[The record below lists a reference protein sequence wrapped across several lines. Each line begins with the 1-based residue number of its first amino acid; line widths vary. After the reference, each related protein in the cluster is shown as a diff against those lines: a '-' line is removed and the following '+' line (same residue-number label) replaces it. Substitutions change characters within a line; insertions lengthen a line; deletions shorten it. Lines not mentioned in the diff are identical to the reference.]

1 MESPLFS
8 GFFYDI
14 MMRGYLSL
22 TSMQQGMLVA
32 CDDGILQCIA
42 HCVLNMHVQESRA
55 LLLPKL
61 MSAAAEHLIGRV
73 RNSSPHH
80 SFFRRGRVKGS

>member
-8 GFFYDI
+8 VLFSDI
-14 MMRGYLSL
+14 MMRDYLSL
-22 TSMQQGMLVA
+22 KSMQQGMLVA

-42 HCVLNMHVQESRA
+42 HCVLNMQESRA

-61 MSAAAEHLIGRV
+61 MSAAAEHLIGV

-80 SFFRRGRVKGS
+80 SAFFRRGRVKGS